1 MDKKKTVNLSLK
13 QYGMVFA
20 MIIIF
25 IVFYVLTGGT
35 NATPMNI
42 NNLIMQNSYV
52 IILATGMLLCVLT
65 GNVDLGVGSY
75 VALCGAVAGKLIVE
89 QNMSIPVAILAAL
102 AVGAIFGAFNGFFI
116 AYLNIPPFVVT
127 LAGMLI
133 GRGLTYTFLENKT
146 VGPLP
151 DSFVKI
157 GAGFFATNKVPFGS
171 GTIDIVTILVAVVAS
186 VLIVGAELKKIKTQQ
201 KYGFAM
207 VPMWQ
212 IGVKLAATLLI
223 LWFFFF
229 KIATY
234 NGIPLILIVMGIIVG
249 IYHFVT
255 SKTVA
260 GRQVYALG
268 GNEKAARLS
277 GINTKKVYFW
287 VYTNMGFLSA
297 IAGIVLAARNASA
310 TPKAGDGFEL
320 DAIAACYIGGAAA
333 SGGVGTIVGAVIGA
347 FVMGILNNGMF
358 LVGLSTD
365 FQKVVKGLV
374 LLGAVTFDIL
384 SSKKK
389 NQTIAPVQISQK
401 LRKVKTVVLG
411 TGGMHAQPA
420 HAKPHGQE
428 FFS

>member
-333 SGGVGTIVGAVIGA
+333 SGVGTIVGAVIGA

-389 NQTIAPVQISQK
+389 N
-401 LRKVKTVVLG
+401 
-411 TGGMHAQPA
+411 
-420 HAKPHGQE
+420 
-428 FFS
+428 

>member
-1 MDKKKTVNLSLK
+1 MEKKKTVNLSLK

-20 MIIIF
+20 MLIIF
-25 IVFYVLTGGT
+25 IIFYALTGGT
-35 NATPMNI
+35 NATPMNM

-75 VALCGAVAGKLIVE
+75 VALCGAVAAKLIVE
-89 QNMSIPVAILAAL
+89 QNMNIPFAFLIAIL
-102 AVGAIFGAFNGFFI
+102 VGIAFGAFNGFFI

-133 GRGLTYTFLENKT
+133 GRGLTYTLLENKT

-151 DSFVKI
+151 DAYVKV
-157 GAGFFATNKVPFGS
+157 GAGFLFTNKIEFGGGS
-171 GTIDIVTILVAVVAS
+171 IDLITILIAVIAS
-186 VLIVGAELKKIKTQQ
+186 LLVIGAELKKIKTQQ

-207 VPMWQ
+207 VPAWQ
-212 IGVKLAATLLI
+212 TGAKLAATLLI
-223 LWFFFF
+223 IWFVFF
-229 KIATY
+229 KIASY
-234 NGIPLILIVMGIIVG
+234 NGIPIILILMAVIVG
-249 IYHFVT
+249 IYHFIT

-287 VYTNMGFLSA
+287 VYTNMGFLAA
-297 IAGIVLAARNASA
+297 IAGIVLSARNASA

-333 SGGVGTIVGAVIGA
+333 SGGVGTIIGAVIGA

-358 LVGLSTD
+358 LIGLSTD
-365 FQKVVKGLV
+365 LQKVVKGLV
-374 LLGAVTFDIL
+374 LLGAVTFDVL
-384 SSKKK
+384 SSNKK
-389 NQTIAPVQISQK
+389 N
-401 LRKVKTVVLG
+401 
-411 TGGMHAQPA
+411 
-420 HAKPHGQE
+420 
-428 FFS
+428 

>member
-1 MDKKKTVNLSLK
+1 
-13 QYGMVFA
+13 
-20 MIIIF
+20 
-25 IVFYVLTGGT
+25 
-35 NATPMNI
+35 MN
-42 NNLIMQNSYV
+42 S
-52 IILATGMLLCVLT
+52 
-65 GNVDLGVGSY
+65 
-75 VALCGAVAGKLIVE
+75 
-89 QNMSIPVAILAAL
+89 
-102 AVGAIFGAFNGFFI
+102 
-116 AYLNIPPFVVT
+116 
-127 LAGMLI
+127 
-133 GRGLTYTFLENKT
+133 R
-146 VGPLP
+146 
-151 DSFVKI
+151 
-157 GAGFFATNKVPFGS
+157 
-171 GTIDIVTILVAVVAS
+171 
-186 VLIVGAELKKIKTQQ
+186 AELKKIKTQQ

-389 NQTIAPVQISQK
+389 N
-401 LRKVKTVVLG
+401 
-411 TGGMHAQPA
+411 
-420 HAKPHGQE
+420 
-428 FFS
+428 

>member
-1 MDKKKTVNLSLK
+1 
-13 QYGMVFA
+13 
-20 MIIIF
+20 
-25 IVFYVLTGGT
+25 
-35 NATPMNI
+35 
-42 NNLIMQNSYV
+42 
-52 IILATGMLLCVLT
+52 MLFR
-65 GNVDLGVGSY
+65 
-75 VALCGAVAGKLIVE
+75 A
-89 QNMSIPVAILAAL
+89 
-102 AVGAIFGAFNGFFI
+102 
-116 AYLNIPPFVVT
+116 
-127 LAGMLI
+127 
-133 GRGLTYTFLENKT
+133 
-146 VGPLP
+146 
-151 DSFVKI
+151 
-157 GAGFFATNKVPFGS
+157 
-171 GTIDIVTILVAVVAS
+171 TILVAVVAS

-389 NQTIAPVQISQK
+389 N
-401 LRKVKTVVLG
+401 
-411 TGGMHAQPA
+411 
-420 HAKPHGQE
+420 
-428 FFS
+428 

>member
-1 MDKKKTVNLSLK
+1 MEKKKTVNLNLK

-20 MIIIF
+20 MLAIF
-25 IVFYVLTGGT
+25 IVFYALTGGV
-35 NATPMNI
+35 NATPMNM

-75 VALCGAVAGKLIVE
+75 VALCGAVAAKLIVE
-89 QNMSIPVAILAAL
+89 NNMSIPLAFVIAIL
-102 AVGAIFGAFNGFFI
+102 VGIAFGAFNGFFI

-133 GRGLTYTFLENKT
+133 GRGLTYTLLENKT

-151 DSFVKI
+151 NSYVKV
-157 GAGFFATNKVPFGS
+157 GAGFFASSKIEFGG
-171 GTIDIVTILVAVVAS
+171 GTLDIITILVA
-186 VLIVGAELKKIKTQQ
+186 LIVTVLVIGAELKTIKTQQ

-207 VPMWQ
+207 VPTWQ
-212 IGVKLAATLLI
+212 TGIKVAATLAI
-223 LWFFFF
+223 IWFFFL
-229 KIATY
+229 KIASY
-234 NGIPLILIVMGIIVG
+234 NGIPIILLLMAVIVG
-249 IYHFVT
+249 IYHFIT

-277 GINTKKVYFW
+277 GIDTKKVYFW
-287 VYTNMGFLSA
+287 VYTNMGFLAA
-297 IAGIVLAARNASA
+297 IAGIVLSARNASA

-333 SGGVGTIVGAVIGA
+333 SGGVGTVVGAVIGA

-358 LVGLSTD
+358 LIGLSTD
-365 FQKVVKGLV
+365 LQKVVKGLV
-374 LLGAVTFDIL
+374 LLGAVTFDVL

-389 NQTIAPVQISQK
+389 N
-401 LRKVKTVVLG
+401 
-411 TGGMHAQPA
+411 
-420 HAKPHGQE
+420 
-428 FFS
+428 

>member
-1 MDKKKTVNLSLK
+1 MEKKKTVNLSLK

-20 MIIIF
+20 MLIIF
-25 IVFYVLTGGT
+25 IIFYALTGGT
-35 NATPMNI
+35 NATPMNM

-75 VALCGAVAGKLIVE
+75 VALCGAVAAKLIVE
-89 QNMSIPVAILAAL
+89 QNMNIPFAFLIAIL
-102 AVGAIFGAFNGFFI
+102 VGIAFGAFNGFFI

-133 GRGLTYTFLENKT
+133 GRGLTYTLLENKT

-151 DSFVKI
+151 DAYVRV
-157 GAGFFATNKVPFGS
+157 GAGFLFTNKIEFGGGS
-171 GTIDIVTILVAVVAS
+171 IDLITILIAVIAS
-186 VLIVGAELKKIKTQQ
+186 ILVIGAELKKIKTQQ

-207 VPMWQ
+207 VPTWQ
-212 IGVKLAATLLI
+212 TGAKLAATLLI
-223 LWFFFF
+223 IWFVFF
-229 KIATY
+229 KIASY
-234 NGIPLILIVMGIIVG
+234 NGIPIILILMAVIVG
-249 IYHFVT
+249 IYHFIT

-287 VYTNMGFLSA
+287 VYTNMGFLAA
-297 IAGIVLAARNASA
+297 IAGIVLSARNASA

-333 SGGVGTIVGAVIGA
+333 SGGVGTIIGAVIGA

-358 LVGLSTD
+358 LIGLSTD
-365 FQKVVKGLV
+365 LQKVVKGLV
-374 LLGAVTFDIL
+374 LLGAVTFDVL
-384 SSKKK
+384 SSNKK
-389 NQTIAPVQISQK
+389 N
-401 LRKVKTVVLG
+401 
-411 TGGMHAQPA
+411 
-420 HAKPHGQE
+420 
-428 FFS
+428 

>member
-1 MDKKKTVNLSLK
+1 MEKKKTVNLSLK

-20 MIIIF
+20 MLIIF
-25 IVFYVLTGGT
+25 IIFYALTGGT

-75 VALCGAVAGKLIVE
+75 VALCGAVAAKLIVE
-89 QNMSIPVAILAAL
+89 QNMNIPFAFLIAIL
-102 AVGAIFGAFNGFFI
+102 VGIAFGAFNGFFI

-133 GRGLTYTFLENKT
+133 GRGLTYTLLENKT

-151 DSFVKI
+151 DAYVKV
-157 GAGFFATNKVPFGS
+157 GAGFLFTNKIEFGGGS
-171 GTIDIVTILVAVVAS
+171 IDLITILIAVIAS
-186 VLIVGAELKKIKTQQ
+186 LLVIGAELKKIKTQQ

-207 VPMWQ
+207 VPAWQ
-212 IGVKLAATLLI
+212 TGAKLAATLLI
-223 LWFFFF
+223 IWFVFF
-229 KIATY
+229 KIASY
-234 NGIPLILIVMGIIVG
+234 NGIPIILILMAVIVG
-249 IYHFVT
+249 IYHFIT

-287 VYTNMGFLSA
+287 VYTNMGFLAA
-297 IAGIVLAARNASA
+297 IAGIVLSARNASA

-333 SGGVGTIVGAVIGA
+333 SGGVGTIIGAVIGA

-358 LVGLSTD
+358 LIGLSTD
-365 FQKVVKGLV
+365 LQKVVKGLV
-374 LLGAVTFDIL
+374 LLGAVTFDVL
-384 SSKKK
+384 SSNKK
-389 NQTIAPVQISQK
+389 N
-401 LRKVKTVVLG
+401 
-411 TGGMHAQPA
+411 
-420 HAKPHGQE
+420 
-428 FFS
+428 

>member
-1 MDKKKTVNLSLK
+1 MEKKKTVNLSLK

-20 MIIIF
+20 MLIIF
-25 IVFYVLTGGT
+25 IIFYALTGGT
-35 NATPMNI
+35 NATPMNM

-75 VALCGAVAGKLIVE
+75 VALCGAVAAKLIVE
-89 QNMSIPVAILAAL
+89 QNMNIPFAFLIAIL
-102 AVGAIFGAFNGFFI
+102 VGIAFGAFNGFFI

-133 GRGLTYTFLENKT
+133 GRGLTYTLLENKT

-151 DSFVKI
+151 DAYVKV
-157 GAGFFATNKVPFGS
+157 GAGFLFTNKIEFGGGS
-171 GTIDIVTILVAVVAS
+171 IDLITILIAVIAS
-186 VLIVGAELKKIKTQQ
+186 LLAIGAELKKIKTQQ

-207 VPMWQ
+207 VPAWQ
-212 IGVKLAATLLI
+212 TGAKLAATLLI
-223 LWFFFF
+223 IWFVFF
-229 KIATY
+229 KIASY
-234 NGIPLILIVMGIIVG
+234 NGIPIILILMAVIVG
-249 IYHFVT
+249 IYHFIT

-287 VYTNMGFLSA
+287 VYTNMGFLAA
-297 IAGIVLAARNASA
+297 IAGIVLSARNASA

-333 SGGVGTIVGAVIGA
+333 SGGVGTIIGAVIGA

-358 LVGLSTD
+358 LIGLSTD
-365 FQKVVKGLV
+365 LQKVVKGLV
-374 LLGAVTFDIL
+374 LLGAVTFDVL
-384 SSKKK
+384 SSNKK
-389 NQTIAPVQISQK
+389 N
-401 LRKVKTVVLG
+401 
-411 TGGMHAQPA
+411 
-420 HAKPHGQE
+420 
-428 FFS
+428 